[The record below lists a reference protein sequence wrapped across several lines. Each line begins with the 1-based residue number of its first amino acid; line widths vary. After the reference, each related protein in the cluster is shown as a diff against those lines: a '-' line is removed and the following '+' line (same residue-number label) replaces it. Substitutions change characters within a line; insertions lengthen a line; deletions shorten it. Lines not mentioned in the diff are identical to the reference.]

1 MFRII
6 NTCLILSL
14 TLFSLAVFDEAYGSG
29 DNFDMSGIKSSGIS
43 AQVPFVRNMGQYHQE
58 IAYCAHIFG
67 GYVCLTQENELLY
80 VLSNKIG
87 ERIET
92 VVLQEEFSEA
102 MSDQIRGQKPSGTKI
117 NCFYGSN
124 KSRWHTNVPAYK
136 ELKLGEI
143 YPGIEAV
150 LRASHDNVEKIF
162 MVHPQADPAKIS
174 IRFTTAD
181 RLDINDNGELEVI
194 NASGTIT
201 FSRPVAFQPS
211 GNKNDMVEICY
222 KVEGDSYGF
231 EIGEYDKTRE
241 LVIDPL
247 LKSTYLG
254 GTSIEGAVLGS
265 SIVVDD
271 QGYVYVTGRTYST
284 NFPYTPG
291 VYQDSSAGRYD
302 VYISKFDN
310 DLENLIASTYL
321 GGSLDDGG
329 RGGPAMCLS
338 DDGYLYVTAQTKSPN
353 FPTTAG
359 VYNDTYIGAEDLF
372 VAKLSTDLSNLVAS
386 TFIGSPGYDQ
396 VNSMAIDGNGNIF
409 ICGHTRS
416 DWYPTTT
423 GAYQEV
429 CNGIGGMP
437 WGGELFISKFDPD
450 LENLLASTYLGGSE
464 FEDCG
469 YLAITD
475 NGDVYAMGTTGSDT
489 DFPIQPGAYMPA
501 FGGASYGG
509 DAFIAKFNNDLSDLL
524 ASTYF
529 GGNQNDWGYG
539 VAIDDD
545 GNVFINGHTASKNL
559 PTPVA
564 AYDTS
569 YNGAGI
575 TDTDDCAYIAK
586 FGPNLDTL
594 LTCTYI
600 GGYMRQTSYNIIL
613 DDSSNVYL
621 CGAVNSLDFPTTP
634 GAYSR
639 EFNGGSFQFGG
650 DGFMVRLNNDL
661 TELQAGTYLGGSG
674 QESIDRMAF
683 DQNGNLFICGMTNSD
698 NFPIMPGAY
707 DPDYNG
713 GGVDEWSGDQYV
725 AKFEFDGDI
734 DDDSILDIY
743 DNCVFDANGD
753 QSDIDQDSIG
763 DACDN
768 CEYVYNPDQADDD
781 EDGIGNVCE
790 YICGDSNGDEIVNV
804 SDAVFI
810 INYVFVGGDVP
821 DPIES
826 GDCNCDYTCNVSDAV
841 WIINYVFVGG
851 NEPCDTDG
859 DTIPDC

>member
-1 MFRII
+1 
-6 NTCLILSL
+6 
-14 TLFSLAVFDEAYGSG
+14 
-29 DNFDMSGIKSSGIS
+29 
-43 AQVPFVRNMGQYHQE
+43 
-58 IAYCAHIFG
+58 
-67 GYVCLTQENELLY
+67 
-80 VLSNKIG
+80 
-87 ERIET
+87 
-92 VVLQEEFSEA
+92 
-102 MSDQIRGQKPSGTKI
+102 
-117 NCFYGSN
+117 
-124 KSRWHTNVPAYK
+124 
-136 ELKLGEI
+136 
-143 YPGIEAV
+143 
-150 LRASHDNVEKIF
+150 
-162 MVHPQADPAKIS
+162 
-174 IRFTTAD
+174 
-181 RLDINDNGELEVI
+181 
-194 NASGTIT
+194 
-201 FSRPVAFQPS
+201 
-211 GNKNDMVEICY
+211 MVEISY
-222 KVEGDSYGF
+222 KNEGDSYGF

-241 LVIDPL
+241 LIIDPL

-271 QGYVYVTGRTYST
+271 QGYVYITGRTYST
-284 NFPYTPG
+284 NFPFTPG

-321 GGSLDDGG
+321 GGAFDDGG
-329 RGGPAMCLS
+329 RGGPGMCLS
-338 DDGYLYVTAQTKSPN
+338 DDGYLYVSAQTKSPN
-353 FPTTAG
+353 FPVTTGA
-359 VYNDTYIGAEDLF
+359 YNETYIGAEDLF
-372 VAKLSTDLSNLVAS
+372 VAKLSSDLSSLIAS

-396 VNSMAIDGNGNIF
+396 VNSMAIDGSGSIF

-416 DWYPTTT
+416 GQYPTTA
-423 GAYQEV
+423 GAYQEDTA
-429 CNGIGGMP
+429 GIGSMP
-437 WGGELFISKFDPD
+437 WGGELFISKFDSD
-450 LENLLASTYLGGSE
+450 LENLLASTFLGGSE

-469 YLAITD
+469 YLAIAD
-475 NGDVYAMGTTGSDT
+475 NGDVYVMGTTGSDA
-489 DFPIQPGAYMPA
+489 DFPIIPGAYMET

-509 DAFIAKFNNDLSDLL
+509 DAFVSKFNNDLSSLL

-539 VAIDDD
+539 IAIDND
-545 GNVFINGHTASKNL
+545 GNIFINGHTASKDL

-564 AYDTS
+564 AFDTS

-600 GGYMRQTSYNIIL
+600 GGTMRQTSYNIIL

-634 GAYSR
+634 GACSR

-683 DQNGNLFICGMTNSD
+683 DQNGNLFICGTTNSD
-698 NFPIMPGAY
+698 DFPIMPGAY
-707 DPDYNG
+707 DPEYG
-713 GGVDEWSGDQYV
+713 GGSIDEWSGDQYV

-734 DDDSILDIY
+734 DDDSVLDIY
-743 DNCVFDANGD
+743 DNCVFDANTD
-753 QSDIDQDSIG
+753 QLDSDQDSIG
-763 DACDN
+763 NACDN
-768 CEYVYNPDQADDD
+768 CEYVYNPDQADSD
-781 EDGIGNVCE
+781 EDGIGDVCE
-790 YICGDSNGDEIVNV
+790 YTCGDSNGDEIVNV

-810 INYVFVGGDVP
+810 INYIFAGGNPP

-826 GDCNCDYTCNVSDAV
+826 GDCNCDYICNVSDAV
-841 WIINYVFVGG
+841 WIINYIFAGG
-851 NEPCDTDG
+851 KKPCDTDG